1 MMFRWPDRY
10 GKKGG
15 YTLKKVGL
23 IAMCVVALSVFT
35 FGFVSGQ
42 STDTE
47 INPFCLMDYSA
58 AD

>member
-1 MMFRWPDRY
+1 
-10 GKKGG
+10 
-15 YTLKKVGL
+15 LKKVGL

-42 STDTE
+42 ANDTE
-47 INPFCLMDYSA
+47 INPFFIMDYSA